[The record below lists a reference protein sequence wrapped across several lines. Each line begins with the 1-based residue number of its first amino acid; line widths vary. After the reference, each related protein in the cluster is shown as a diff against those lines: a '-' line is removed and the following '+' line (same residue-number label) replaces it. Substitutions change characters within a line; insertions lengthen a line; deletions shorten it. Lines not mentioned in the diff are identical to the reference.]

1 MSQVR
6 RMGIAA
12 ALIAVLAAAVAGCG
26 SSGGSSGVIIRGT
39 TDQPVSYDPAGAYD
53 LPSYDVIY
61 AIYQNLM
68 TIPPGES
75 TPVPEAA
82 QKCEYTDKNN
92 QTYEC
97 TLKPDLKF
105 SDGTPLT
112 SKDVVF
118 SFERNVKIAD
128 PNGGSSL
135 LANMKSVEAKGP
147 DTVIFHLKA
156 AGRDLALHPHDG
168 IRSDR
173 PGQLPGRQ
181 AAELQQRDRLRP
193 LRAPEL

>member
-39 TDQPVSYDPAGAYD
+39 TDEPVSYDPAGAYD

-68 TIPPGES
+68 TIPAGQS

-82 QKCEYTDKNN
+82 QKCEYTDNNN
-92 QTYEC
+92 QTYQC

-105 SDGTPLT
+105 TDGTPLT

-118 SFERNVKIAD
+118 S
-128 PNGGSSL
+128 
-135 LANMKSVEAKGP
+135 
-147 DTVIFHLKA
+147 
-156 AGRDLALHPHDG
+156 
-168 IRSDR
+168 
-173 PGQLPGRQ
+173 
-181 AAELQQRDRLRP
+181 
-193 LRAPEL
+193 